1 VPLEGLF
8 KINSNMLGNQKG
20 FKILVVA
27 LSVSWLG
34 VLAVNLSPKDIAQT
48 NVFDADGN
56 LVETEFLLDAED
68 KAHVAK
74 NLEEWNE
81 EDMRVRARSLAEN
94 GAVAFNYGD
103 FENAIDLYNQALELG
118 TLTDEN
124 ALVLLSNL
132 AIAYEA
138 YGDPISAI
146 KTYEVLKSELSPK
159 DALFHVAEGAIA
171 LLDEFSDVKK
181 AIKSFE
187 IALQFSP
194 SDFDANNTL
203 ALIYMGEYGSEF
215 EDFARALKYNKKT
228 LSLSPDNVN
237 VKINL
242 AMNYIE
248 LGHHDDAI
256 ATLTEVL
263 DVVPTS
269 LPSNYLMMKAKYS
282 NEEVFEARKYAE
294 ALIEMYSG
302 FKSDK
307 LVAEILSLQ

>member
-1 VPLEGLF
+1 
-8 KINSNMLGNQKG
+8 MLGNQKG

-118 TLTDEN
+118 TLSEEN
-124 ALVLLSNL
+124 TLTLLSNL

-138 YGDPISAI
+138 YNDPMSAV
-146 KTYEVLKSELSPK
+146 KTYEVLKSKLSE
-159 DALFHVAEGAIA
+159 DNALFHVATGAIA
-171 LLDEFSDVKK
+171 LLQEYADVPK
-181 AIKSFE
+181 AIKELE
-187 IALQFSP
+187 IALQFLP

-228 LSLSPDNVN
+228 LSISPDNIN

-242 AMNYIE
+242 SMNYIE
-248 LGHHDDAI
+248 LGKHEEAI
-256 ATLTEVL
+256 KHLGEVL
-263 DVVPTS
+263 KAMPNS
-269 LPSNYLMMKAKYS
+269 MPANYLIMKAKYA
-282 NEEVFEARKYAE
+282 NEEIFEARKYAE
-294 ALIEMYSG
+294 KLVEMYDG
-302 FKSDK
+302 FQNDK
-307 LVAEILSLQ
+307 LVAEILESY